1 MSEISAE
8 LLLLLSDGW
17 QSLSSVLLA
26 PERRTFWGYWL
37 SAALIVLLW
46 TTTSWASR
54 KQYLKPWLTVS
65 YWWNTSTRQDY
76 ALITLNALLFAL
88 LGLSNVFLIIQI
100 AISSHEFF
108 NAVLPAS
115 NLSGAGLNTS
125 HPTLLLSLYTLALF
139 LADDAS
145 RYGLHRLLHSRW
157 LWRIHRVHH
166 SAQVLTPFT
175 LLRLHPL
182 EQLLYQLRLVLVHGV
197 LSGAY
202 FFIIGSTP
210 ELWLI
215 FGVSGFIWVFNMAGA
230 NLRHSNIPLRYGK
243 LEVVFIS
250 PAQHQLHHG
259 VGGIRYNYG
268 SVLAIWDYLFN
279 SWHSG
284 QHQFPLP
291 QHNMPLIKQL
301 FMKR

>member
-1 MSEISAE
+1 MSEISAG
-8 LLLLLSDGW
+8 LPLLLSDWW
-17 QSLSSVLLA
+17 QSLSSLLLA
-26 PERRTFWGYWL
+26 PESRTFWGYWL

-54 KQYLKPWLTVS
+54 KHYLKPWFTLS
-65 YWWNTSTRQDY
+65 YWWNTSTRQEY
-76 ALITLNALLFAL
+76 ALIVLNALLFSF

-100 AISSHEFF
+100 AINSNAFFSSVFPAI
-108 NAVLPAS
+108 NLSDNSLVATNSAVLISIYAVI
-115 NLSGAGLNTS
+115 
-125 HPTLLLSLYTLALF
+125 LF
-139 LADDAS
+139 LVDDAS

-197 LSGAY
+197 LTGAY

-215 FGVSGFIWVFNMAGA
+215 FGVSGFIWLFNMAGA

-243 LEVVFIS
+243 LEVLFIS

-259 VGGIRYNYG
+259 VGGIHYNYG

-284 QHQFPLP
+284 KHDFALP
-291 QHNMPLIKQL
+291 NRNMPLIKQL
-301 FMKR
+301 LLKR